1 MQDLGR
7 KRVVVITA
15 HEFEDV
21 EVLYPVLRLSE
32 AGVDVTV
39 ATLAKDAFA
48 HFHTRNYHPTKPI
61 TGRFGSTVPFLALEE
76 GLRWRHAETHELDAK
91 DFDAVVIPG
100 GFAPDF
106 LRVHEPTMR
115 FVAEMHRA
123 GKWVTAVCHGPQLLI
138 STDATQ
144 GTDILRGRAA
154 ACVDMVVHDLENA
167 GATFT
172 DAPAVVDGNV
182 ITSRCPD
189 DLPEYCLAILDALA
203 GDVKQGPHEPRGRP
217 EPQPARP

>member
-1 MQDLGR
+1 M
-7 KRVVVITA
+7 
-15 HEFEDV
+15 
-21 EVLYPVLRLSE
+21 
-32 AGVDVTV
+32 TV
-39 ATLAKDAFA
+39 ATLPKDAFA

-76 GLRWRHAETHELDAK
+76 GLRWHHAETNQLKEADYDAL
-91 DFDAVVIPG
+91 VIPG

-106 LRVHEPTMR
+106 LRVDEPTMR
-115 FVAEMHRA
+115 FIAEMHRA

-144 GTDILRGRAA
+144 GTDTVRGRKAA
-154 ACVDMVVHDLENA
+154 GVEMVRDDLRNA
-167 GATFT
+167 GAEFV

-189 DLPEYCLAILDALA
+189 DLPEYCLAIIDALS
-203 GDVKQGPHEPRGRP
+203 GNISQGAYERSGRP
-217 EPQPARP
+217 ERRPA